1 MAIAALVA
9 VLPTFIEHF
18 STAPH
23 HEMLVP
29 MILTMPSLC
38 VALCAAPLGV
48 LADRWGRRPVLLLSL
63 VAFTAFGT
71 LPMLF
76 DSLPAIVAS
85 RAIVGVGEAG
95 ILTVSNALMGDYF
108 RDERRRYWLGLQ
120 VSIGPFVGSGYSLLG
135 GALATASWR
144 GPFLVYAL
152 GAIVLVAAWLWMY
165 EPRRDRPNASTPSQT
180 TTAAFPWPAT
190 VLVGVT
196 TILVSIVYFLQAV
209 QHGRIFAELGVSTP
223 ARISLIVTL
232 ASMGTVLGGFWFK
245 SSRPRAV
252 TALLA

>member
-1 MAIAALVA
+1 
-9 VLPTFIEHF
+9 
-18 STAPH
+18 
-23 HEMLVP
+23 

-63 VAFTAFGT
+63 VAVHGIRHAADAASTACR
-71 LPMLF
+71 P
-76 DSLPAIVAS
+76 SS
-85 RAIVGVGEAG
+85 RAARIVGLGEAG

-120 VSIGPFVGSGYSLLG
+120 VSIGPFVGSGYILLG

-144 GPFLVYAL
+144 GPPRVCARGDRAGRGVAL
-152 GAIVLVAAWLWMY
+152 DVRTHRSAECRQHASQATT
-165 EPRRDRPNASTPSQT
+165 EP
-180 TTAAFPWPAT
+180 FPGPAT

-232 ASMGTVLGGFWFK
+232 ARAWGRCSAVLVQVEPAATGHGAAGVRPCPLRRRLRRHRTAPTT
-245 SSRPRAV
+245 SSVSAS
-252 TALLA
+252 